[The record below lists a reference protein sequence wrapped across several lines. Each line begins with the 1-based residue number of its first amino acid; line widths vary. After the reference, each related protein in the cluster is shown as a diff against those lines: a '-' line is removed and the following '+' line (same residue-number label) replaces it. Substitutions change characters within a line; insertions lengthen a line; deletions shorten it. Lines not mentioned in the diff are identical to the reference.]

1 MRLKTQG
8 SHSSIALALGA
19 LMVLALLAVHIG
31 TPASVSA
38 ASNGKA
44 IFDTNCS
51 TCHGSNGSGQ
61 PGVFPPLAANPDVN
75 AKDPKE
81 IIGIVKHGLSA
92 TKTILGKQYH
102 GGMPA
107 WTQLS
112 NADIAAVLTYVRSS
126 WGNKAPAVTE
136 AQVAAVK

>member
-1 MRLKTQG
+1 MLAAHAG
-8 SHSSIALALGA
+8 SSSTALAAMSGQ
-19 LMVLALLAVHIG
+19 
-31 TPASVSA
+31 S
-38 ASNGKA
+38 

-61 PGVFPPLAANPDVN
+61 PGVFPPLAGNPDVN
-75 AKDPKE
+75 AKDPKT
-81 IIGIVKHGLSA
+81 IIGIVKHGLNV
-92 TKTILGKQYH
+92 TKTILGKQYT

-107 WTQLS
+107 WSQLS

-126 WGNKAPAVTE
+126 WGNHAPAVTE

>member
-1 MRLKTQG
+1 MRTR
-8 SHSSIALALGA
+8 SSRNVLAVALGA
-19 LMVLALLAVHIG
+19 ALFAGMLAAHAGSSSTALAAMSG
-31 TPASVSA
+31 QS
-38 ASNGKA
+38 

-61 PGVFPPLAANPDVN
+61 PGVFPPLAGNPDVN
-75 AKDPKE
+75 AKDPKT
-81 IIGIVKHGLSA
+81 IIGIVKHGLNV
-92 TKTILGKQYH
+92 TKTILGKQYT

-107 WTQLS
+107 WSQLS

-126 WGNKAPAVTE
+126 WGNHAPAVTE